1 MYFCLV
7 TYVKKIKKLP
17 LWNNTIVAIVPDHLG
32 AYPDIA
38 DNYVLWRYQT
48 PFIIIGGSVDKMER
62 NVFGSQIDIAAT
74 LLGML
79 GIAHSEFV
87 YSKDLL
93 DESAPHF
100 AYFTFPDAMG
110 MVTDSNCIV
119 YDNTSARIQYS
130 SGKGT
135 QMLLRKSQAY
145 LQKLYDDLDKR

>member
-1 MYFCLV
+1 MEKLIIHGGRPLKGR
-7 TYVKKIKKLP
+7 VKISGAKNAVLP
-17 LWNNTIVAIVPDHLG
+17 I
-32 AYPDIA
+32 
-38 DNYVLWRYQT
+38 
-48 PFIIIGGSVDKMER
+48 
-62 NVFGSQIDIAAT
+62 IAAT

-79 GIAHSEFV
+79 GIDHSEFV

-145 LQKLYDDLDKR
+145 LQKLYDDLEKR